1 MKNKIISLILNLI
14 LFSLFSFQIN
24 ASEQAWNLAHKGDKT
39 ILIRHSLAPGGGDP
53 SGFKIDDCKT
63 QRNLS
68 RKGINQS
75 KKIGKLFKKN
85 KVLVDQV
92 LSSQWCRCK
101 DTAKYAF
108 VKFKIFSALNSTF
121 QSPYDKNEPRQLKE
135 IKKFVDKWDGKGKNL
150 ILVTHYSII
159 TAITDAAPS
168 SGEIVVT
175 DKNLKVITTI
185 PTLKKKYNKL

>member
-14 LFSLFSFQIN
+14 LFSLISFQIN
-24 ASEQAWNLAHKGDKT
+24 ASEQAWNLAQEGDKI

-53 SGFKIDDCKT
+53 PGFKIDDCKT
-63 QRNLS
+63 QRNLN

-85 KVLVDQV
+85 KISVDQV

-108 VKFKIFSALNSTF
+108 GNFKEFTALNSTF
-121 QSPYDKNEPRQLKE
+121 QSPYNKNEPKQLKE
-135 IKKFVDKWDGKGKNL
+135 LYNFLKKWDGKGKNL
-150 ILVTHYSII
+150 VLVTHYSII
-159 TAITDAAPS
+159 TAVTNAVPS
-168 SGEIVVT
+168 SGEIVIT
-175 DKNLKVITTI
+175 DKNFEVLGTI
-185 PTLKKKYNKL
+185 QTD